1 MDPNPAP
8 TSFLTSIPAP
18 APSLNPCPTYV
29 ANPESDPLSTR
40 ILTVNLNQA
49 ELHGWLWKERQATR
63 GGLLKHGFKAAGVR
77 WRRRYFHIRHACLC
91 YDSAKGDSNGPIG
104 VKIPLRFVTWVA
116 LVAGCVFRVDLT
128 QGRDN
133 AEADPPPSSLRLR
146 ADSETEANFWVARL
160 LWLANLSLERPATI
174 EEITLLS
181 LSQEIEG
188 VERRAT
194 AVVPPSMW
202 GRVPSAFRTTDS
214 TTQLLESTRAETR
227 PLEQHSR
234 SDGREDVG
242 DGEKD
247 VTSVILPLAEAPL
260 AQRQAPIDAG
270 MVMTQGGM
278 RSIRWA
284 DASDQLQLQPETRL
298 CAMANSA
305 YEYWQQRPTSR
316 PPKTRGGVHF
326 I

>member
-1 MDPNPAP
+1 M
-8 TSFLTSIPAP
+8 
-18 APSLNPCPTYV
+18 
-29 ANPESDPLSTR
+29 
-40 ILTVNLNQA
+40 
-49 ELHGWLWKERQATR
+49 
-63 GGLLKHGFKAAGVR
+63 
-77 WRRRYFHIRHACLC
+77 
-91 YDSAKGDSNGPIG
+91 
-104 VKIPLRFVTWVA
+104 
-116 LVAGCVFRVDLT
+116 
-128 QGRDN
+128 
-133 AEADPPPSSLRLR
+133 
-146 ADSETEANFWVARL
+146 ARL

-305 YEYWQQRPTSR
+305 YEYWQQRPTSW